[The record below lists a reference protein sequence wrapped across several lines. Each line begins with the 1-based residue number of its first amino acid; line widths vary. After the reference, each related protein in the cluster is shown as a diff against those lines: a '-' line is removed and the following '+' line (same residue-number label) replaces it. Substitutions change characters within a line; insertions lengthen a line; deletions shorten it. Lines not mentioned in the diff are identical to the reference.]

1 MLVSWLV
8 FPLLLL
14 ALCMGSGL
22 LVVRLTGREVP
33 TPLIAPV
40 GFTVVLLI
48 GEVVSISSATA
59 SLAAP
64 LAVAAGVAGFVLDRS
79 ARRARFEPF
88 ALAAGLGVFLVYAAP
103 ILASGEPTFTGYVKL
118 DDTATWLALTDRI
131 AEHGRDLSGLGPSTY
146 EATLALNLGSG
157 YPIGA
162 FTPLSICSS
171 ILGQDPAWTFQP
183 YLASLALLLALC
195 LYQLGSG
202 LIADRRLRAAAAFL
216 AAQPALLFGYYLWG
230 GIKEIASAMLLAL
243 LAALLPPLVAPGSR
257 GARAAV
263 PAALAAASV
272 FAVLT
277 APGAA
282 LWLLPMLAVAAAVSL
297 RGSGA
302 TTTLRRLAVVVG
314 LTLLVSLPWLLDAG
328 LLPREAGALTS
339 PQELGNLI
347 GPLNGWQLVGIWPAG
362 DFRLDP
368 TDTVATVALIA
379 IALLAAAIGLRR
391 IWTRRAIG
399 AAGFVAALLA
409 GAAALAL
416 IGSPWVGGKALAT
429 GSAAMLF
436 LACVGSS
443 SLWERGMR
451 VEGGILFGLIA
462 VGVLWS
468 NALAYRDAFL
478 APYPR
483 LSELEAIGHE
493 IAGQGPTLMT
503 EYEPY
508 GARHFLRDA
517 EPEGAS
523 ELRRRQVPL
532 RSGATLES
540 GATADIDEFALEGLL
555 PYRTLV
561 LRRSPLASRPPLP
574 FHLTEQ
580 GDAYEVWQSDGSPAP
595 VDHLSLQ
602 GAGGSP
608 IAPVS
613 CSAVRALAER
623 PGVVHLAAS
632 VRPPPT
638 MIPLGDMSLP
648 EGWMVGGEGAYATPA
663 RSGTATGS
671 FTLPRAGNYGIWLG
685 GATRGSVEIAIDG
698 DVAAEGGPELDH
710 GGGYRQLGRARL
722 NPGRHRIELRY
733 EEQGLLAPGRG
744 GEAFSVGP
752 LVLSTAAAAAAPV
765 QVVDVSRADILCSRQ
780 LDWVEGLPY

>member
-1 MLVSWLV
+1 MFVSWLV

-14 ALCMGSGL
+14 ALCTGCGL
-22 LVVRLTGREVP
+22 LVTRLARLELP
-33 TPLIAPV
+33 APLIAPV

-48 GEVVSISSATA
+48 GEMASIVPATA
-59 SLAAP
+59 TLAAP
-64 LAVAAGVAGFVLDRS
+64 LTVAVAVAGFVV
-79 ARRARFEPF
+79 ARPARGARFPLF
-88 ALAAGLGVFLVYAAP
+88 AALIALAVFLVYAAP
-103 ILASGEPTFTGYVKL
+103 ILASGEPTFTGYIKL

-131 AEHGRDLSGLGPSTY
+131 AEHGRDVSNLAPSTY
-146 EATLALNLGSG
+146 EATLRLNLDSG

-162 FTPLSICSS
+162 FTPLSISSS
-171 ILGQDPAWTFQP
+171 ILGRDPAWIFQP
-183 YLASLALLLALC
+183 YLAFLAAQLALC
-195 LYQLGSG
+195 LYQLGSN
-202 LIADRRLRAAAAFL
+202 LVDDRRLRAAAAFL

-243 LAALLPPLVAPGSR
+243 LAALLPSLVTPGLR

-263 PAALAAASV
+263 PAALAAASI

-282 LWLLPMLAVAAAVSL
+282 LWLLPMLTVAAAISL
-297 RGSGA
+297 RGAGA
-302 TTTLRRLAVVVG
+302 TPTLRRLAVVVG

-347 GPLNGWQLVGIWPAG
+347 GPLDGWQLVGIWPAG
-362 DFRLDP
+362 DFRLHP
-368 TDTVATVALIA
+368 ADTVATVALIA
-379 IALLAAAIGLRR
+379 VALLAAAIGLRR
-391 IWTRRAIG
+391 IWARRAVG
-399 AAGFVAALLA
+399 AAGFVAALLT
-409 GAAALAL
+409 GAAALAV

-429 GSAAMLF
+429 GSAAVLF

-451 VEGGILFGLIA
+451 VEGGVLFGLIA

-478 APYPR
+478 APFPR

-532 RSGATLES
+532 RSGVTLES

-580 GDAYEVWQSDGSPAP
+580 GDAYEVWQADRSPAP

-602 GAGGSP
+602 GVGGSP

-613 CSAVRALAER
+613 CNAVRALAER

-638 MIPLGDMSLP
+638 MIPLGDLSLP
-648 EGWMVGGEGAYATPA
+648 EGWVVGGEGAYATPA
-663 RSGTATGS
+663 GSGAAMGS
-671 FTLPRAGNYGIWLG
+671 FTLPRVGNYGIWLG

-698 DVAAEGGPELDH
+698 EVVAGGGPELDH

-722 NPGRHRIELRY
+722 NPGRHRIEMRY
-733 EEQGLLAPGRG
+733 EEQGPLAPGRG
-744 GEAFSVGP
+744 GEAFAVGP
-752 LVLSTAAAAAAPV
+752 LVLSTAAAAAARV
-765 QVVDVSRADILCSRQ
+765 QVVDVSRADVLCSRQ